1 MKTTVLIADDHAVV
15 RSGLKLVLESSGQFE
30 IIAEASDGD
39 EALKLVKE
47 HLPDLV
53 ILDITMPKVNGIEA
67 TRILR
72 AQYPEIKILALT
84 VHADEEYIYNMLK
97 AGANGYILKTA
108 GKDEIFHAAASVLAG
123 GTFFSSTVSNIV
135 IRGFVE
141 RAKGEDTTDAHEE
154 QPEQQAEAAA
164 GDGLLT
170 RRETEVLCYIAGGLT
185 NREIAETL
193 FLSVRT
199 VNTHRANLMEK
210 LDLHD
215 TASLVRYAIHHNL
228 ISTQSTP
235 PGSTAR

>member
-1 MKTTVLIADDHAVV
+1 MLVDDHAVV

-30 IIAEASDGD
+30 IVAEASDGD
-39 EALKLVKE
+39 EVLALVEE
-47 HLPDLV
+47 HRPDLA
-53 ILDITMPKVNGIEA
+53 ILDISMPRVNGIEA
-67 TRILR
+67 TRALR
-72 AQYPEIKILALT
+72 ASYPDIKILALT

-108 GKDEIFHAAASVLAG
+108 GKDEIFHAAASVLSGA
-123 GTFFSSTVSNIV
+123 TFFSSSVSNIV

-141 RAKGEDTTDAHEE
+141 RAKDERNSGTNA
-154 QPEQQAEAAA
+154 EQQQQQEVEVAAT
-164 GDGLLT
+164 GESLLT
-170 RRETEVLCYIAGGLT
+170 RRETEVLCYIASGLT

-215 TASLVRYAIHHNL
+215 TASLVRYAIHHKL
-228 ISTQSTP
+228 ISANLSTLENP
-235 PGSTAR
+235 AS